1 MLPFFINGAARG
13 AAYALVAVGLV
24 LIFRTSR
31 VVNFA
36 HGAVATVAA
45 FVFSAMRVHLTTVGA
60 LLGGIG
66 VAGALGLLIERTT
79 MRRLQERGAAA
90 KLVATVGWLLVLQ
103 FGTGLVFGEQP
114 RIVEPILP
122 VGSVPIGGVRIGYS
136 QLALAAVMLASAAGL
151 SLWLKRTRFGG
162 SLRAVA
168 EDRGSA
174 QMLGVDAGRVTAA
187 AWGVAGV
194 LAGLA
199 GILYAPEVTLD
210 AIAVTVL
217 LFHSFGAALLANFTS
232 IWGAV
237 VAGLLL
243 GGAEDTAQYFYDRA
257 GTRDLVMFVIILAA
271 LLLRSPDRERRVTT
285 PVRRVLADLRLGALS
300 SLRRRPGP
308 SG

>member
-1 MLPFFINGAARG
+1 MLPFFINGASRG

-36 HGAVATVAA
+36 HGAIATVAA
-45 FVFSAMRVHLTTVGA
+45 FTFSALRTQLTTAGA
-60 LLGGIG
+60 LLVGVG
-66 VAGALGLLIERTT
+66 VAAALGLLIERTT
-79 MRRLQERGAAA
+79 MRRLQERGPAA

-103 FGTGLVFGEQP
+103 FGAGLVFGDQT
-114 RIVEPILP
+114 RIVAPILP
-122 VGSVPIGGVRIGYS
+122 AGSVPIAGVHVGYS
-136 QLALAAVMLASAAGL
+136 QLGLAAVMLAAAAGL
-151 SLWLKRTRFGG
+151 SLWLTRTRFGT

-168 EDRGSA
+168 QDRSSA
-174 QMLGVDAGRVTAA
+174 QMLGVDAGRVTAV
-187 AWGVAGV
+187 AWGVGGV
-194 LAGLA
+194 LAGVA

-217 LFHSFGAALLANFTS
+217 LFHAFGAALLANFTS

-271 LLLRSPDRERRVTT
+271 LLLRSPDRESRVTT